1 MKPQIINKNFRIVF
15 QPKNKEKFDNKRRF
29 FVSAAMLED
38 YIGKSN
44 SEVVFK
50 KVWNSKTDKIR
61 LKFREN
67 GIVDVYVK

>member
-1 MKPQIINKNFRIVF
+1 MRPQIINKNFRIVF
-15 QPKNKEKFDNKRRF
+15 QPKNNEKFDDKRRF
-29 FVSAAMLED
+29 FVSAARLEE

-44 SEVVFK
+44 AE
-50 KVWNSKTDKIR
+50 KVIQKAWESKTDKIR